1 VENLFGLAMDIG
13 EKMLISGAEV
23 HRVEEAIKKM
33 CLSFGATR
41 VDVFIITSSMVVT
54 VFDDMGK
61 TYTQTRRITTQTTDF
76 LTATLQ
82 SGILHSITGMEN
94 AFTRLSQTQS
104 SLALPVNKDS

>member
-1 VENLFGLAMDIG
+1 MYN
-13 EKMLISGAEV
+13 SN
-23 HRVEEAIKKM
+23 IKHLRL
-33 CLSFGATR
+33 CH
-41 VDVFIITSSMVVT
+41 D
-54 VFDDMGK
+54 
-61 TYTQTRRITTQTTDF
+61 TTQTTDF